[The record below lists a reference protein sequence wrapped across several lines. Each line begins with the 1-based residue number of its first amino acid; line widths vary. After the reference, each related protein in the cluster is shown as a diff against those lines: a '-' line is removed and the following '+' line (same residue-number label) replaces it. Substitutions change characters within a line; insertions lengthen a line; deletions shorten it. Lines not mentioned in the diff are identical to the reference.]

1 MKIFTKLTVVCLFVL
16 ATGSM
21 MAQTA
26 KQANQLF
33 EAGKYAE
40 ALPMYEKLYSA
51 KPSDLFYTYRVARC
65 LQEAGRYTEALPLF
79 EKTEKKYTLS
89 YFYEGE
95 CYQALWRPDDAI
107 AAYRMYIIESMSS
120 DRTDYVQEQIAIAE
134 KRSRYIH
141 RVTDVKIIDSMYI
154 SKSDLL
160 RAYPLSKDAGTLS
173 QSSDGSVTHT
183 NQRGDRRFFAQGT
196 LLQQQSRLLSEW
208 ERAETLPAT
217 VNRGSKQDYPFCMGD
232 GTTLY
237 FASQSEDGMGGWD
250 IYMTRFNPATNSYA
264 AAENIGF
271 PFNSEGNDYLY
282 VIDEQMGVGY
292 FATDRR
298 CSGDQV
304 CVYTFLAEDKPAYLP
319 MSMSGEQLAAYAQL
333 KQYHRAERPVV
344 EIPEEEEPAKDDT
357 KAKAKKKTSTA
368 TTESSVFFIVDD
380 KTVYTKLK
388 DFQNADARALYK
400 QYATWQK
407 QLTETNE
414 KLVEKRKAYFE
425 ATAKKRLT
433 MTTTILELEKKRS
446 ELQGQIDKAAKKIR
460 KLEK

>member
-1 MKIFTKLTVVCLFVL
+1 MKIFTRLTVVCLLVL
-16 ATGSM
+16 AAGSM

-40 ALPMYEKLYSA
+40 ALPVYEKLYAGS
-51 KPSDLFYTYRVARC
+51 PTNLLYTYRVARC
-65 LQEAGRYTEALPLF
+65 LQEAGRYAEALPLF

-95 CYQALWRPDDAI
+95 CFQALWKPDDAI
-107 AAYRMYIIESMSS
+107 AAYRMYIIEAMSS
-120 DRTDYVQEQIAIAE
+120 DRIDYVQEQIAIAE

-160 RAYPLSKDAGTLS
+160 RAYPLSKDAGTLTRS
-173 QSSDGSVTHT
+173 ADGSVTHT
-183 NQRGDRRFFAQGT
+183 NQRGDKRFFAQDAQI
-196 LLQQQSRLLSEW
+196 QQQSRLLSEW
-208 ERAETLPAT
+208 ERAETLPAS

-319 MSMSGEQLAAYAQL
+319 MSMSGDQLAAYAQL
-333 KQYHRAERPVV
+333 RQYHRAERPVV
-344 EIPEEEEPAKDDT
+344 EIHDEEETPKEEKAKD
-357 KAKAKKKTSTA
+357 KKKTTA
-368 TTESSVFFIVDD
+368 TESSVFFIVDD
-380 KTVYTKLK
+380 KTVYTRLK
-388 DFQNADARALYK
+388 DFQNSDAKALYK

-407 QLTETNE
+407 QLTETND

-425 ATAKKRLT
+425 ASAKKRLT

>member
-1 MKIFTKLTVVCLFVL
+1 MKIFTKLTIVCLFVL
-16 ATGSM
+16 AAGSM
-21 MAQTA
+21 TAQTA

-40 ALPMYEKLYSA
+40 ALPVYEKLHSSN
-51 KPSDLFYTYRVARC
+51 PSNLLYTYRVARC

-95 CYQALWRPDDAI
+95 CFQALWRPDDAI
-107 AAYRMYIIESMSS
+107 ASYRMYIIESMSS
-120 DRTDYVQEQIAIAE
+120 DRTEYVQEQIAIAE

-141 RVTDVKIIDSMYI
+141 RVTDVKIIDSVYI

-160 RAYPLSKDAGTLS
+160 RAYPLSREAGTLT
-173 QSSDGSVTHT
+173 QSADGSITYT
-183 NQRGDRRFFAQGT
+183 NQRGDKRFFTQGT
-196 LLQQQSRLLSEW
+196 ALQQQSRLLSEW
-208 ERAETLPAT
+208 DRAENLPAS
-217 VNRGSKQDYPFCMGD
+217 VNRGSRQDYPFCMSD

-237 FASQSEDGMGGWD
+237 FASQAEDGMGGWD
-250 IYMTRFNPATNSYA
+250 IYMTRYNPATNTYA

-298 CSGDQV
+298 CSDGQV
-304 CVYTFLAEDKPAYLP
+304 CVYTFLAEDKPSYLP
-319 MSMSGEQLAAYAQL
+319 MSMSSEQLAAFAQL
-333 KQYHRAERPVV
+333 KEYHRAERPVV
-344 EIPEEEEPAKDDT
+344 EISEEEEPEPATNT
-357 KAKAKKKTSTA
+357 KEKATKKKA
-368 TTESSVFFIVDD
+368 TESSVFFIVDD
-380 KTVYTKLK
+380 RTVYTKLK
-388 DFQNADARALYK
+388 DFQNADARSLYK
-400 QYATWQK
+400 QYAGWQK
-407 QLTETNE
+407 ELTETNE

-425 ATAKKRLT
+425 ASSKKRLSMVT
-433 MTTTILELEKKRS
+433 SILELEKRRS

>member
-1 MKIFTKLTVVCLFVL
+1 MKIFTKSILVCLFIL
-16 ATGSM
+16 IAGTM
-21 MAQTA
+21 TAQTA

-40 ALPMYEKLYSA
+40 ALPIYEKLHNGNPNSM
-51 KPSDLFYTYRVARC
+51 LYTYRVARC
-65 LQEAGRYTEALPLF
+65 LQEAGRYAEALPLF

-95 CYQALWRPDDAI
+95 CFQAMWKPDDAR

-120 DRTDYVQEQIAIAE
+120 DRTEYVQEQIAIAE

-141 RVTDVKIIDSMYI
+141 RVTDVKIIDSIYI
-154 SKSDLL
+154 SKSNLL
-160 RAYPLSKDAGTLS
+160 RAYPLSKEAGTLT
-173 QSSDGSVTHT
+173 QSADGSITYT
-183 NQRGDRRFFAQGT
+183 NQRGDKRFFTQGT
-196 LLQQQSRLLSEW
+196 ALQQQSRLLSEW
-208 ERAETLPAT
+208 ETAENLPAS
-217 VNRGSKQDYPFCMGD
+217 VNRGSKQDYPFCMSD

-250 IYMTRFNPATNSYA
+250 IYMTRFNPSTNTYA

-292 FATDRR
+292 FATDRN
-298 CSGDQV
+298 CTGDQV
-304 CVYTFLAEDKPAYLP
+304 CVYTFLAEEKPSYLP
-319 MSMSGEQLAAYAQL
+319 MSMSGDQLAAFAQL

-344 EIPEEEEPAKDDT
+344 ELPEEEEETPQTVAAT
-357 KAKAKKKTSTA
+357 AKAKKKA
-368 TTESSVFFIVDD
+368 TESSVFFIVDD

-388 DFQNADARALYK
+388 DFQNADAKKLYK
-400 QYATWQK
+400 QYAGWQK
-407 QLTETNE
+407 ELTDTNT
-414 KLVEKRKAYFE
+414 KLVERRKAYFE
-425 ATAKKRLT
+425 ASSKKRLT
-433 MTTTILELEKKRS
+433 MTKPILELEKKRS
-446 ELQGQIDKAAKKIR
+446 ELQANIDKAAKKIR